1 MRGSASHGQKMGSL
15 GENLRKER
23 EARGISLE
31 EISQQTKIS
40 VRLLRFIE
48 EEHFEQLPGGIFNK
62 NFVRQYARYVGLDEE
77 TAIQQYLQV
86 ISTNRET
93 PPIPKTPLPEAYE
106 PALGIGYPRLI
117 LTAVILGALIA
128 GIVYGVYR
136 FRERLTGSN
145 QPTASALTEADRSL
159 QYGSTDGNG
168 TQDPATGISANA
180 GEALPGN
187 GGGADSTAASS
198 SQPSLPETASS
209 AAGERSDSR
218 SEARDSATI
227 PGEELQLEIASRG
240 TVWLSIAADGE
251 TYWQGTMRA
260 NETRQVKA
268 QDSVRMTIGD
278 AGAVELILNGKPLP
292 PAGKAGEV
300 KTITVTAKG
309 FPAPPT

>member
-1 MRGSASHGQKMGSL
+1 MK
-15 GENLRKER
+15 KER

-40 VRLLRFIE
+40 VRLLRVIE
-48 EEHFEQLPGGIFNK
+48 EEHFDQLPGGIFNK

-93 PPIPKTPLPEAYE
+93 PPIPRTPLPEAYE

-136 FRERLTGSN
+136 FRERLARSD
-145 QPTASALTEADRSL
+145 QQTASTMIEADRSL
-159 QYGSTDGNG
+159 RDSSTGGLG
-168 TQDPATGISANA
+168 TQEPVTGVSSTE
-180 GEALPGN
+180 GEALPGS
-187 GGGADSTAASS
+187 GGGAGSTAASS

-209 AAGERSDSR
+209 AAGQRPDSVG
-218 SEARDSATI
+218 EAGDTAAI
-227 PGEELQLEIASRG
+227 PGEGLQLEIASRG

-268 QDSVRMTIGD
+268 QESVRMTIGD
-278 AGAVELILNGKPLP
+278 AGAVELTLNGKPLP

>member
-1 MRGSASHGQKMGSL
+1 M
-15 GENLRKER
+15 
-23 EARGISLE
+23 
-31 EISQQTKIS
+31 
-40 VRLLRFIE
+40 
-48 EEHFEQLPGGIFNK
+48 
-62 NFVRQYARYVGLDEE
+62 
-77 TAIQQYLQV
+77 
-86 ISTNRET
+86 
-93 PPIPKTPLPEAYE
+93 
-106 PALGIGYPRLI
+106 
-117 LTAVILGALIA
+117 ILGALIA

-136 FRERLTGSN
+136 FRERLAGSD
-145 QPTASALTEADRSL
+145 QQTAGALIEADRSL
-159 QYGSTDGNG
+159 RDGSTGDNA
-168 TQDPATGISANA
+168 TQEPATVISTTE

-187 GGGADSTAASS
+187 GGGAGNTAASS

-209 AAGERSDSR
+209 AAGQRPDAL
-218 SEARDSATI
+218 SEAGDSAAI
-227 PGEELQLEIASRG
+227 PGEGLQLEIASRG

-278 AGAVELILNGKPLP
+278 AGAVELTLNGKPLP